1 MEDIDRGS
9 GWIGTVLQDKWR
21 IVGKIARGGVAMVF
35 RAEHRHGQSAAIK
48 IMLPQFCR
56 NEDVRRRFLRE
67 GYAANKVGH
76 PGVVRVLDDDV
87 TPDGSPYIVME
98 LLEDGENLED
108 RRVRLGGRL
117 PPDEVVRACDQVLDV
132 LEAAHEKGIV
142 HRDIK
147 PDNIFVKND
156 GTVKV
161 LDFGI
166 AHIKETVL
174 EKEPTATGLLLGTP
188 EFMAPEQ
195 AMGKRGQIDARTDI
209 YALGATMFTLLS
221 GEAVHVHDALGA
233 LLVATSTRQAR
244 SLSSVAFKGIPREL
258 IAVVDRALALEKARR
273 WQSARAMQEALRQA
287 MPAASAEAPPLEAAA
302 GDSPKREHVSLLPPP
317 KPATVLMPP
326 PARSAT
332 RPPPPPARAWPAL
345 SPPARSGESRLPP
358 PTPPPPI
365 VDEVTTT
372 AFTQLRTEAP
382 RPPTSEEVR
391 DPLESVPF
399 GGSSAPTMLHAA
411 AAKGVAPA
419 VEDGE
424 VVEEMATRLEAPRAR
439 QPDRPRESWQEEDV
453 ADAPTLA
460 LGAHLV
466 AMPPAVRVNQDPAS
480 PLWQE
485 EDVADAQTRF
495 SPLGAPNLYLP
506 EAPDPI
512 RSTVRL
518 GSAPP
523 PNAQTAPRDPM
534 PPAAYAPPGPPPWA
548 AGRQQGTTTQKRNQL
563 DEHQATM
570 LAIVALTAIVII
582 CAVIAGCMFLRGQ

>member
-1 MEDIDRGS
+1 MEDIDRGA

-21 IVGKIARGGVAMVF
+21 IVGKIARGGVAMVL
-35 RAEHRHGQSAAIK
+35 RAEHRHGQRAAIK
-48 IMLPQFCR
+48 ILLPQFCR

-117 PPDEVVRACDQVLDV
+117 PADEVVRACDQVLDV

-147 PDNIFVKND
+147 PDNIFVKKD

-195 AMGKRGQIDARTDI
+195 AIGKRGQIDARTDI

-221 GEAVHVHDALGA
+221 GEAVHVHDAIGA

-258 IAVVDRALALEKARR
+258 IAVVDKALALEKARR
-273 WQSARAMQEALRQA
+273 WQSARAMQEALREA
-287 MPAASAEAPPLEAAA
+287 MPAVLEARAEAAPSAPAA
-302 GDSPKREHVSLLPPP
+302 GDPPKCEQVSLPPP
-317 KPATVLMPP
+317 PKAATVLMPP
-326 PARSAT
+326 PGRFAT
-332 RPPPPPARAWPAL
+332 RPPPPPARAWP
-345 SPPARSGESRLPP
+345 SSRLPP
-358 PTPPPPI
+358 PTPPPPV
-365 VDEVTTT
+365 VDELTTT
-372 AFTQLRTEAP
+372 AFTQLRADGS
-382 RPPTSEEVR
+382 RPASEDVR
-391 DPLESVPF
+391 DPLQSDPSSGV
-399 GGSSAPTMLHAA
+399 SSAPAMFHAA
-411 AAKGVAPA
+411 AAEREEPP

-424 VVEEMATRLEAPRAR
+424 VVEEMMTRLAASRAR
-439 QPDRPRESWQEEDV
+439 PAERPRESWQEEDV

-460 LGAHLV
+460 LGAQPV
-466 AMPPAVRVNQDPAS
+466 AMPPGVRVNQVRAS
-480 PLWQE
+480 PRWQE
-485 EDVADAQTRF
+485 EDVADVPTRLA
-495 SPLGAPNLYLP
+495 PLGAPNRYVP

-523 PNAQTAPRDPM
+523 PPNAQMPPRDPM
-534 PPAAYAPPGPPPWA
+534 PLAAYATPVPPPWA
-548 AGRQQGTTTQKRNQL
+548 AGRQQATTTQTRNQL
-563 DEHQATM
+563 DQHQATM

-582 CAVIAGCMFLRGQ
+582 CAVIAGCMFIRGQ